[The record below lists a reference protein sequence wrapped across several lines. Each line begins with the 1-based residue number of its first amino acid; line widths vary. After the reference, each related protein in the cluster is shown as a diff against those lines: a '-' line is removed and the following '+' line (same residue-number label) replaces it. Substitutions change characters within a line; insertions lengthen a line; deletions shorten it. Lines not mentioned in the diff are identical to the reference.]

1 MTEPEREKETSRE
14 FDPTERGL
22 GWTYRTLT
30 SVVVP
35 RPIGWISTT
44 SAEGVD
50 NLAPYS
56 FFNVATTDPP
66 TVLFSPGRRSHAE
79 DGRTD
84 TARNVRDTG
93 EFVVNLVTGEFAEAM
108 NETSATLDP
117 DESEFDHAGL
127 ERAASTVVTPPRV
140 AGVAAAMECEL
151 HEIQAIGRHELVLG
165 EVVRFHLADRLL
177 TDDDRVDVTEVDA
190 VGRLAASWYDWTDD
204 RFEMERPD

>member
-1 MTEPEREKETSRE
+1 MAGHDAESLTERERSRIVKSAV
-14 FDPTERGL
+14 T
-22 GWTYRTLT
+22 
-30 SVVVP
+30 P
-35 RPIGWISTT
+35 RPIAWISSRSTD
-44 SAEGVD
+44 GVD

-66 TVLFSPGRRSHAE
+66 TVLFSPGRRSYAE

-93 EFVVNLVTGEFAEAM
+93 AFVVNLVTAEFAEAM

-117 DESEFDHAGL
+117 GESEFDHAGL
-127 ERAASTVVTPPRV
+127 ERAPSTVVDPPRV

-151 HEIQAIGRHELVLG
+151 HEIRAIGRHELVLG
-165 EVVRFHLADRLL
+165 EVVRFHVDDRLL
-177 TDDDRVDVTEVDA
+177 NDDDRVDVTEVDA
-190 VGRLAASWYDWTDD
+190 VGRLASSWYDRTER

>member
-1 MTEPEREKETSRE
+1 MPA
-14 FDPTERGL
+14 FDPAEQDL

-30 SVVVP
+30 SIVVP
-35 RPIGWISTT
+35 RPIGWVSTT
-44 SAEGVD
+44 GADGVD

-66 TVLFSPGRRSHAE
+66 TVLFAPGRRSYAE

-93 EFVVNLVTGEFAEAM
+93 EFVVNLVTPGFAEAM
-108 NETSATLDP
+108 NETSATLAP
-117 DESEFDHAGL
+117 GESEFDHAGL
-127 ERAASTVVTPPRV
+127 ERAESTVVTPPRV

-151 HEIQAIGRHELVLG
+151 REVQRIGAHELVLG
-165 EVVRFHLADRLL
+165 EVVRFHLDDRLL

-190 VGRLAASWYDWTDD
+190 VGRLASSWYDRTER

>member
-1 MTEPEREKETSRE
+1 MPA
-14 FDPTERGL
+14 FDPDERDR

-30 SVVVP
+30 SIVVP

-44 SAEGVD
+44 STEGVD

-66 TVLFSPGRRSHAE
+66 TVLFSPGRRSYAE

-84 TARNVRDTG
+84 TARNARATG
-93 EFVVNLVTGEFAEAM
+93 EFVVNLVTGAFAEAM
-108 NETSATLDP
+108 NESSATLDP
-117 DESEFDHAGL
+117 GESEFDHAGL
-127 ERAASTVVTPPRV
+127 ERAASTVVSPPRV
-140 AGVAAAMECEL
+140 AGVAAAMECGIR
-151 HEIQAIGRHELVLG
+151 EIQRIGAHELVLG

-190 VGRLAASWYDWTDD
+190 VGRLASSWYDWTED

>member
-1 MTEPEREKETSRE
+1 MPA
-14 FDPTERGL
+14 FDPDETDP
-22 GWTYRTLT
+22 GWVYRALT
-30 SVVVP
+30 SLVVP

-44 SAEGVD
+44 GADGVD

-66 TVLFSPGRRSHAE
+66 TVLFSPGRRSYAE

-93 EFVVNLVTGEFAEAM
+93 EFVVNLVTHEFAGAM
-108 NETSATLDP
+108 SDTSATLDP
-117 DESEFDHAGL
+117 GESEFDHAGL
-127 ERAASTVVTPPRV
+127 ERAASTVVDPPRI

-151 HEIQAIGRHELVLG
+151 REIQSIGAHELVLG
-165 EVVRFHLADRLL
+165 RVVRFHVDDRLL

-190 VGRLAASWYDWTDD
+190 VGRLASSWYDWTED
-204 RFEMERPD
+204 RFEMERPE

>member
-1 MTEPEREKETSRE
+1 MPA
-14 FDPTERGL
+14 FDPAEEGL

-30 SVVVP
+30 SIVVP

-44 SAEGVD
+44 STEGVD

-66 TVLFSPGRRSHAE
+66 TVLFSPGRRSYAE

-93 EFVVNLVTGEFAEAM
+93 EFVVNLVTAEFAEAM
-108 NETSATLDP
+108 NESSATLDP
-117 DESEFDHAGL
+117 GESEFDHAGL
-127 ERAASTVVTPPRV
+127 DRAESSVVTPPRV

-151 HEIQAIGRHELVLG
+151 HEIQSIGQRELVLG

-177 TDDDRVDVTEVDA
+177 NADDRVDVTEVDA
-190 VGRLAASWYDWTDD
+190 VGRLASSWYDWTEN

>member
-1 MTEPEREKETSRE
+1 MPE
-14 FDPTERGL
+14 FDPAEQDTA
-22 GWTYRTLT
+22 WTYRTLT
-30 SVVVP
+30 SVVIP

-66 TVLFSPGRRSHAE
+66 TVLFAPGRRSYSQ

-84 TARNVRDTG
+84 TARNARETE
-93 EFVVNLVTGEFAEAM
+93 EFVVNLVTDEFAAAM
-108 NETSATLDP
+108 NETSARLDP
-117 DESEFDHAGL
+117 AESEFDHAGL
-127 ERAASTVVTPPRV
+127 ERAPSTVVTPPRV
-140 AGVAAAMECEL
+140 AGVACAMECEL
-151 HEIQAIGRHELVLG
+151 DEIHRVGRHELVLG

-177 TDDDRVDVTEVDA
+177 TDEGRVDVTEVDA
-190 VGRLAASWYDWTDD
+190 VGRLASSWYDWTDD

>member
-1 MTEPEREKETSRE
+1 MPA
-14 FDPTERGL
+14 FDPAEEDL
-22 GWTYRTLT
+22 GWTYRALT
-30 SVVVP
+30 SLVVP
-35 RPIGWISTT
+35 RPIGWISSRSTD
-44 SAEGVD
+44 GVD

-66 TVLFSPGRRSHAE
+66 TVLFSPGRRSYAE

-93 EFVVNLVTGEFAEAM
+93 AFVVNLVTAEFAEAM

-117 DESEFDHAGL
+117 GESEFDHAGL
-127 ERAASTVVTPPRV
+127 ERAPSTVVDPPRV

-151 HEIQAIGRHELVLG
+151 HEIRAIGRHELVLG
-165 EVVRFHLADRLL
+165 EVVRFHVDDRLL
-177 TDDDRVDVTEVDA
+177 NDDDRVDVTEVDA
-190 VGRLAASWYDWTDD
+190 VGRLASSWYDWTEH

>member
-1 MTEPEREKETSRE
+1 MTE
-14 FDPTERGL
+14 FDPTERDL
-22 GWTYRTLT
+22 GWTYRALT
-30 SVVVP
+30 SIVVP

-44 SAEGVD
+44 NTEGVD

-66 TVLFSPGRRSHAE
+66 TVLFSPGLRSYAE

-84 TARNVRDTG
+84 TARNARDTG
-93 EFVVNLVTGEFAEAM
+93 EFVVNLVTSEFAEAM
-108 NETSATLDP
+108 NETSATLGP

-127 ERAASTVVTPPRV
+127 ERAPSTVVDPPRV
-140 AGVAAAMECEL
+140 AGIAAAMECEL
-151 HEIQAIGRHELVLG
+151 HEIQSIGRHELVLG
-165 EVVRFHLADRLL
+165 EVVRFHLDDRIL

-190 VGRLAASWYDWTDD
+190 VGRLASNWYDWTES

>member
-1 MTEPEREKETSRE
+1 MPE
-14 FDPTERGL
+14 FDPAEQGL

-44 SAEGVD
+44 STDGVD

-66 TVLFSPGRRSHAE
+66 TVLFAPGRRSYSE

-84 TARNVRDTG
+84 SARNARETG
-93 EFVVNLVTGEFAEAM
+93 EFVVNLVTHEFAEAM
-108 NETSATLDP
+108 NRTSATLDP
-117 DESEFDHAGL
+117 SESEFDHAGL
-127 ERAASTVVTPPRV
+127 ERAPSTVVTPPRV
-140 AGVAAAMECEL
+140 AGVACAMECEL
-151 HEIQAIGRHELVLG
+151 HEIQEIGRHELVLG
-165 EVVRFHLADRLL
+165 EVVRFHVDDRILN
-177 TDDDRVDVTEVDA
+177 DEDRVDVTEVDA
-190 VGRLAASWYDWTDD
+190 VGRLASNWYDWVDD

>member
-1 MTEPEREKETSRE
+1 MPA
-14 FDPTERGL
+14 FDPEEEGVA
-22 GWTYRTLT
+22 WSYRTLT
-30 SVVVP
+30 SIVVP

-44 SAEGVD
+44 GTDGVD

-66 TVLFSPGRRSHAE
+66 TVLFAPGHRSYAD

-84 TARNVRDTG
+84 TARNARETG
-93 EFVVNLVTGEFAEAM
+93 AFVVNLVTGEFAESM
-108 NETSATLDP
+108 NETSATLAP
-117 DESEFDHAGL
+117 GESEFDHAGL
-127 ERAASTVVTPPRV
+127 ERTPSTVVEPPRV

-151 HEIQAIGRHELVLG
+151 REIQSVGAHELVLG
-165 EVVRFHLADRLL
+165 EVVRFHLDDRLL

-190 VGRLAASWYDWTDD
+190 VGRLASSWYDRTES